1 MTLVNSIINQNFKNM
16 KTKNPLDKKINSL
29 EQLLIKLKAQREE
42 ERLNYLVEKKVEEIL
57 KLKIEEFNPTA
68 KTAFTIKEAEKM
80 YSTSRSTLER
90 AIRENKLPVIQKQSF
105 GNRLIKKTDL
115 DNLFFN
121 TNKK

>member
-1 MTLVNSIINQNFKNM
+1 M